1 MEVAGKRAY
10 FLFFFHFFCCTLR
23 FSQHL
28 PLGPG
33 NALCGLSR
41 RCPPC
46 RNVNTLWIKP
56 LGSCRTASLLCQ
68 QEPHPQWEFKKRKT
82 EVYSIYHTVVSLTC
96 PAECFS
102 FFFFFSDCFPWQVT
116 LQHTEYNA
124 LCHTGD
130 PFRPDFW
137 EELAFVKCLTVR
149 LYGESLRNK

>member
-96 PAECFS
+96 PAEFFS
-102 FFFFFSDCFPWQVT
+102 FFFFFQIVFHDR
-116 LQHTEYNA
+116 LHYNILNIMPSA
-124 LCHTGD
+124 IQEIL
-130 PFRPDFW
+130 
-137 EELAFVKCLTVR
+137 FVQIFEKSWHLLNV
-149 LYGESLRNK
+149 